1 MKNLK
6 WLFET
11 LLTRWRVSRD
21 LKYLEMLERQN
32 LQDVREGGRHKAS
45 NGKISDVKSK
55 YQYDMLHGDETS
67 NNMMVN

>member
-1 MKNLK
+1 MKNPM

-32 LQDVREGGRHKAS
+32 LQDIREGRRHKTS
-45 NGKISDVKSK
+45 NEKIGDVKSR
-55 YQYDMLHGDETS
+55 YQYAMLHGDETS

>member
-1 MKNLK
+1 MKNPR

-11 LLTRWRVSRD
+11 LLTRWRVSSD
-21 LKYLEMLERQN
+21 LKYLEKLEREN
-32 LQDVREGGRHKAS
+32 LEDVRAGRNHKAS
-45 NGKISDVKSK
+45 NEKVGDIKSR